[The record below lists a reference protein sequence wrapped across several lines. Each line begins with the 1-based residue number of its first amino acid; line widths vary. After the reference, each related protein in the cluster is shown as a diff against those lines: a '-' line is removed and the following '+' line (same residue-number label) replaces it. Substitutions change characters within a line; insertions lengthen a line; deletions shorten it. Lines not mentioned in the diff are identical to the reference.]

1 MSTKIYTMTHKK
13 FNPPSDDT
21 YIPLHVGRAC
31 AADLGYMGDDTGD
44 NISKLNCYYGELTG
58 MYWMWKNLPQEGN
71 VGVCHYR
78 RFFLKDSTHIM
89 SEPDF
94 DKILSEYDIITSRA
108 FYAEKNYREYY
119 GDAHPVKD
127 LDLTGEV
134 IKKLY
139 PQDYPVFVDVMA
151 QTKYYFGN
159 LCVTSKKIFDEYCEW
174 LFSIFFEL
182 EKVIDLTGYDV
193 YQTRIYGFL
202 SEELLLVYIKAR
214 GLKCFESRIGVTEE
228 KAETKEL
235 KLAIS
240 QLLKM
245 GQLDDAVNMFY
256 EVLKIR
262 PDIALDNSDLKKE
275 IPIIEQ
281 ILFICKE
288 EEKRGLGNTGMYSY
302 TRELGELI
310 EHMRKLKGILK
321 NYHEFS
327 KEDIAYF
334 IKTKTSAVA
343 IDVVA
348 SNDEELSKNAG
359 DIFQAFMKLT
369 GNTH

>member
-1 MSTKIYTMTHKK
+1 
-13 FNPPSDDT
+13 
-21 YIPLHVGRAC
+21 
-31 AADLGYMGDDTGD
+31 
-44 NISKLNCYYGELTG
+44 
-58 MYWMWKNLPQEGN
+58 
-71 VGVCHYR
+71 
-78 RFFLKDSTHIM
+78 M

-139 PQDYPVFVDVMA
+139 PEDYPVFVEVMA

-159 LCVTSKKIFDEYCEW
+159 LCVTSKKIFDEYCQW
-174 LFSIFFEL
+174 LFGIFFEL

-193 YQTRIYGFL
+193 YQTRIFGFL

-245 GQLDDAVNMFY
+245 GQLDDAIKQIEMQYMDNFITLYAESYDGEQRNELASLLRPNSYKKGKPFY
-256 EVLKIR
+256 FTSTELAGEYSLLTR
-262 PDIALDNSDLKKE
+262 G
-275 IPIIEQ
+275 IE
-281 ILFICKE
+281 
-288 EEKRGLGNTGMYSY
+288 
-302 TRELGELI
+302 
-310 EHMRKLKGILK
+310 
-321 NYHEFS
+321 
-327 KEDIAYF
+327 D
-334 IKTKTSAVA
+334 
-343 IDVVA
+343 
-348 SNDEELSKNAG
+348 
-359 DIFQAFMKLT
+359 
-369 GNTH
+369 